1 MKLIISDPEIDLEV
15 KLAENSLKPDFCV
28 LLFPQHS
35 PVGFNEKLQL
45 SFLRANQNVLLSR

>member
-15 KLAENSLKPDFCV
+15 KLAENSLIPDFCV

-35 PVGFNEKLQL
+35 PIGFNEKLQL